1 MAQEPNSE
9 FKPGSADELLSFDE
23 AIKFLDTS
31 KSTLYK
37 LLSLEDIKGVKVGKQ
52 WRFRRSDLTAYLERS
67 PVAMA
72 VDPSAHGELD
82 AELEFFSQEAQLIR
96 SDRTEV
102 PSLPPGLSPESKII
116 ELANCI
122 LELAVSSSCTDIHL
136 EPVGSTLRLRFR
148 IDGVLHVI
156 RNIPMTLH
164 DSLIARFK
172 ELSDMNVN
180 EKRLPQDGRFHRKSN
195 GMDLDVR
202 VSLLPTNQGDSLVM
216 RILDQGAAYKPL
228 DELGMSEES
237 LVMLRSCLDRPSG
250 MILVTG
256 PSGGGETLLMYS
268 CLSELNTPGV
278 KIVTTEDP
286 VEYQVPGVIQFQA
299 RPRVGL
305 ALVNGLHCAFRQDPD
320 IVMCSELRD
329 RETAEVALNAA
340 LKGVLL
346 LSGIFA
352 NDALGALAR
361 LAEMGIEPYIIS
373 SAIIAVVSTR
383 LMRRLC
389 PHCKAVG
396 DQDKIRSLVAR
407 LVLTQTRG
415 GYQPK
420 VEAHYYEPVGCS
432 KCRGT
437 GFLGRVGIYELLTCN
452 PKLVGQL
459 IRCTSQDE
467 MLRLAVESGM
477 QSLVID
483 GIRLAMDGETSVGEV
498 MRVTDT
504 KI

>member
-1 MAQEPNSE
+1 
-9 FKPGSADELLSFDE
+9 
-23 AIKFLDTS
+23 
-31 KSTLYK
+31 
-37 LLSLEDIKGVKVGKQ
+37 
-52 WRFRRSDLTAYLERS
+52 
-67 PVAMA
+67 
-72 VDPSAHGELD
+72 
-82 AELEFFSQEAQLIR
+82 
-96 SDRTEV
+96 
-102 PSLPPGLSPESKII
+102 
-116 ELANCI
+116 
-122 LELAVSSSCTDIHL
+122 
-136 EPVGSTLRLRFR
+136 
-148 IDGVLHVI
+148 
-156 RNIPMTLH
+156 
-164 DSLIARFK
+164 
-172 ELSDMNVN
+172 
-180 EKRLPQDGRFHRKSN
+180 
-195 GMDLDVR
+195 
-202 VSLLPTNQGDSLVM
+202 
-216 RILDQGAAYKPL
+216 
-228 DELGMSEES
+228 
-237 LVMLRSCLDRPSG
+237 
-250 MILVTG
+250 
-256 PSGGGETLLMYS
+256 
-268 CLSELNTPGV
+268 
-278 KIVTTEDP
+278 
-286 VEYQVPGVIQFQA
+286 
-299 RPRVGL
+299 
-305 ALVNGLHCAFRQDPD
+305 
-320 IVMCSELRD
+320 MCSELRD